1 MAGVKITDLPIL
13 SEPATDDIL
22 YIVDATDN
30 TSKQITFGNVKGA
43 LDIDSGQFTSTPS
56 DLVNLDSVDI
66 TEGTWMRVGESVT
79 YGFYFQ
85 FAINTLGDSASFTI
99 DIPQMVNDFVV
110 QKGNSYVISAVQR
123 YGDLESVNAQQI
135 VGTTKIEIYMNGFIT
150 NGGGKYY
157 FIGIYK
163 R

>member
-13 SEPATDDIL
+13 SEPATDDVL

-30 TSKQITFGNVKGA
+30 TSKQISFGNVKGA
-43 LDIDSGQFTSTPS
+43 LDIDSGLFTSTAS

-85 FAINTLGDSASFTI
+85 FILTTLGDSASFTI
-99 DIPQMVNDFVV
+99 DIPQMLNDFVV

-123 YGDLESVNAQQI
+123 YGDLESVNSQQI
-135 VGTTKIEIYMNGFIT
+135 VGTTKIQFAMNGFIT